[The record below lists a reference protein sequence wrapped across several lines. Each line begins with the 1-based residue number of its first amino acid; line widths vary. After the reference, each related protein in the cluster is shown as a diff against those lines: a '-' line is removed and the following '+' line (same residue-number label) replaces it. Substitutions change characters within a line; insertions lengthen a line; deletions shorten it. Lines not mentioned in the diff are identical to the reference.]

1 MAEVDLWP
9 RIYGTLINDW
19 LINIVQHSVKF
30 IDKITEGI
38 GLIKSTNRNV
48 SSTKNINI
56 HK

>member
-48 SSTKNINI
+48 SST
-56 HK
+56 